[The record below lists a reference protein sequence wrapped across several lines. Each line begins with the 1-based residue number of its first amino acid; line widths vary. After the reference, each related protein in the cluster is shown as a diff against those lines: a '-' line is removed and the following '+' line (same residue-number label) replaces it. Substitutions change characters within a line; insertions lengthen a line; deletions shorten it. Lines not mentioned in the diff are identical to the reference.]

1 MDDLSGLASTIAAGV
16 GDLRGCLILS
26 GDGLVV
32 GAYLSDGEGTV
43 KPAWIRF
50 AAVGKPERGFVQFG
64 TETWCYVR
72 RGPYAAFVVAGPGA
86 RPRLVIDH
94 MDRVLLSAEESRI
107 TRSGARDEPAVPS
120 PPTSKPRNPLH
131 PEPRTSEDPVVIGSG
146 AAAPVGALP
155 EPPEPSAEDAGGL
168 DAGLWD
174 LTDDDGD
181 VDRFSP
187 ARGFGQLLQD
197 EDGGADG

>member
-1 MDDLSGLASTIAAGV
+1 M
-16 GDLRGCLILS
+16 
-26 GDGLVV
+26 
-32 GAYLSDGEGTV
+32 
-43 KPAWIRF
+43 
-50 AAVGKPERGFVQFG
+50 QFG

-120 PPTSKPRNPLH
+120 PPTSKPRTSLH

-174 LTDDDGD
+174 LADDDGD
-181 VDRFSP
+181 VAGSPPRGGSGNSYRTKTGVPMVRRPWDRR
-187 ARGFGQLLQD
+187 A
-197 EDGGADG
+197 